1 MANAC
6 SRNM

>member
-6 SRNM
+6 DER

>member
-6 SRNM
+6 S